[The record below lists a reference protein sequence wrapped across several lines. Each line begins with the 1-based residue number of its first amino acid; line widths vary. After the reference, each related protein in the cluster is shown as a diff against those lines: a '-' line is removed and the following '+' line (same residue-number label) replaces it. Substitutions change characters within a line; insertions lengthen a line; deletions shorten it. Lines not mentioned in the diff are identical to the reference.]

1 MLKLAIIILL
11 AHIPFSSEPSDEGA
25 YNFFSKMLEEAEK
38 CLEDF
43 VNERQSDLVEKLYQK
58 AKLTASEVEFYEA
71 KGVKSNASIAVK
83 PFLLLSDGILKLN
96 DSQEK
101 FLRSL
106 PNPAAYQDARD
117 ALASMIAAIEEIE
130 LSISQIEE
138 IEFWNG
144 LKFDTSEIREDLIR
158 AKRLISYYE
167 SLLEKFEV
175 EGIFVSVSK
184 DKPFIYEQI
193 AIYVHAV
200 KVEPRNL
207 FIDGKAYEAGKVFL
221 YRFDELG
228 LHKIWAEGLKDGE
241 VVRSNV
247 VYVEVIKI
255 PTKINLFW
263 RNAYIKEEV
272 KLRGLLSDYYGNPI
286 DAEILLEF
294 DGNSKKIETKNGS
307 FELPLRKEKEG
318 YLNVS
323 AFYKGN
329 ETYESSKAEASIFFS
344 RFPVYIKIDADK
356 DDVEINEPVNFL
368 GSISID
374 ANVSVFVNSEKK
386 MDLYASR
393 NFNFSLSFDR
403 AGEYVVFVH
412 FAGNDT
418 YKPAE
423 SNRVKIVVSGPK
435 IIKIASS
442 EVKISSKIPL
452 FFILIAAAVVSLL
465 GSMKLKGR
473 LEKRKRFEEVRKE
486 EFKEK
491 EVQKEIP
498 RDVSKA
504 YEVLFRNLAKKY
516 GLSLALTPR
525 ELLESLKKEP
535 FYEKL
540 KKITEMHEM
549 YVYGGREIDKEAYF
563 RMIEEI

>member
-1 MLKLAIIILL
+1 MLKLMIILLL
-11 AHIPFSSEPSDEGA
+11 AHIPFSSEPNDEGA
-25 YNFFSKMLEEAEK
+25 YSFFSKMLEDAEK
-38 CLEDF
+38 CLENF
-43 VNERQSDLVEKLYQK
+43 INENPSDLAKELYQI
-58 AKLTASEVEFYEA
+58 ANLAASEAEFYEA
-71 KGVKSNASIAVK
+71 KSVKSNASIAVK
-83 PFLLLSDGILKLN
+83 PFLLLSEAIFKLN

-117 ALASMIAAIEEIE
+117 ALASMIAAIEQIE
-130 LSISQIEE
+130 MAINQIEE

-158 AKRLISYYE
+158 AKRLVSYYE

-207 FIDGKAYEAGKVFL
+207 FIDGKAYEVKRVFL
-221 YRFDELG
+221 HRFDELG
-228 LHKIWAEGLKDGE
+228 MHKIWAEGLKDGE

-263 RNAYIKEEV
+263 KNAYINEEV
-272 KLRGLLSDYYGNPI
+272 KLKGLLLDYYGNPI

-386 MDLYASR
+386 MDLDASR
-393 NFNFSLSFDR
+393 NFNFSLSFDK
-403 AGEYVVFVH
+403 AGEYIVFVY
-412 FAGNDT
+412 FPGNDT
-418 YKPAE
+418 YKPSE
-423 SNRVKIVVSGPK
+423 SNRVKIVVKEPK
-435 IIKIASS
+435 IPII
-442 EVKISSKIPL
+442 
-452 FFILIAAAVVSLL
+452 FILIAAALFSSL
-465 GSMKLKGR
+465 GSLMLRKELK
-473 LEKRKRFEEVRKE
+473 KDKKFEEAKVLKE
-486 EFKEK
+486 EKKER
-491 EVQKEIP
+491 EEIP
-498 RDVSKA
+498 KDVSKA

-525 ELLESLKKEP
+525 ELLEFLKNEP

-549 YVYGGREIDKEAYF
+549 YAYAGREIDKEAYF